1 MRTSPRISSRKALR
15 RQTRDRLSDA
25 EYRVGVFYYRNRVY
39 SGALQRLTS
48 VIENDPEYTR
58 RDAAYYYLG
67 ETMIKV
73 NLRPQAVGMFERLVK
88 EFQTSEYLKKAQKR
102 LAEIKPSVKP
112 PAEIKR

>member
-1 MRTSPRISSRKALR
+1 VKK
-15 RQTRDRLSDA
+15 LSTQQR
-25 EYRVGVFYYRNRVY
+25 EIQHLLVPGV
-39 SGALQRLTS
+39 
-48 VIENDPEYTR
+48 R
-58 RDAAYYYLG
+58 RDAAFYYLG